1 MAATETTEDH
11 RYEAVAHFVAGLID
25 QGTLQPGAKAPS
37 LRSISQTHKVS
48 VTTAMAAYRL
58 LESRG
63 VIEARPQSGF
73 YVRARHANRLKPPAI
88 SKPAS
93 KAVSVTVADEV
104 AHMLRY
110 GADTDYVPLGCAVPA
125 PELLA
130 SSKLDRF
137 LARAARAKGVQAN
150 TYARADGEVS
160 LRQVIAERAIRYR
173 HSVNAEDLVITNGCT
188 EALHLALRAVTKPG
202 DTVAIESPAYFGF
215 FQVLRSLSLKALE
228 LPTDSTEGVAPEP
241 LTKALKTN
249 KVAACVLS
257 SSFNNPLG
265 VRSTD
270 ERKQELLKILNKHKV
285 VLIED
290 DIYGDIFF
298 NGERPAPF
306 SALDNAENVIYCSSF
321 SKTVAPGYRIGW
333 VSSARYKEQILKHKF
348 GTTLCGPTLPQLAMA
363 DYLQSGAYDHHLRR
377 IRSALAENVS
387 RMSQAIQ
394 DNFPSDTRVSRPD
407 GGFVLWVELDKR
419 VSAKKLFELGL
430 QNNICIA
437 PGNTFTAGS
446 RYDNFIRIS
455 CGYPWSREMERSV
468 WKLGE
473 LVTQLL
479 KSS

>member
-1 MAATETTEDH
+1 MPSTDSSQVH
-11 RYEAVAHFVAGLID
+11 RYEAVARFVTGLID
-25 QGTLQPGAKAPS
+25 QGTLLPGTKAPS
-37 LRSISQTHKVS
+37 LRSISRTHKVS
-48 VTTAMAAYRL
+48 ITTAMAAYRL

-73 YVRARHANRLKPPAI
+73 YVRTRHADRLKPPAI
-88 SKPAS
+88 SKPAN
-93 KAVSVTVADEV
+93 KAVAVAVADEV

-110 GADTDYVPLGCAVPA
+110 GADGDYVPLGCAVPA

-137 LARAARAKGVQAN
+137 LARAARVQGVNAN
-150 TYARADGEVS
+150 TYAAADGDPG
-160 LRQVIAERAIRYR
+160 LRQAIAERSLRYG
-173 HSVNAEDLVITNGCT
+173 HSVSAQELVITNGCT
-188 EALHLALRAVTKPG
+188 EALHLALRAVSKPG
-202 DTVAIESPAYFGF
+202 DTIAIESPAYFGF
-215 FQVLRSLSLKALE
+215 FQVLRSLSLKVLE

-241 LTKALKTN
+241 LRRALKSN

-265 VRSTD
+265 VRSSD
-270 ERKQELLKILNKHKV
+270 ERKQELLSILNKHKV

-290 DIYGDIFF
+290 DVYGDIYF
-298 NGERPAPF
+298 NGDRPRPF

-333 VSSARYKEQILKHKF
+333 VSSQRYAGQILKHKF

-363 DYLQSGAYDHHLRR
+363 EYLRSGAYDHHLRR
-377 IRSALAENVS
+377 IRAAFAENVH

-394 DNFPSDTRVSRPD
+394 ENFPADTRVSRPD
-407 GGFVLWVELDKR
+407 GGFVLWVELNKR
-419 VSAKKLFELGL
+419 VSAKLLFEKALEQG
-430 QNNICIA
+430 ICIA

-446 RYDNFIRIS
+446 RYDNTIRIS
-455 CGYPWSREMERSV
+455 CGYPWSKTMERSV

-473 LVTQLL
+473 LIAEILD
-479 KSS
+479 